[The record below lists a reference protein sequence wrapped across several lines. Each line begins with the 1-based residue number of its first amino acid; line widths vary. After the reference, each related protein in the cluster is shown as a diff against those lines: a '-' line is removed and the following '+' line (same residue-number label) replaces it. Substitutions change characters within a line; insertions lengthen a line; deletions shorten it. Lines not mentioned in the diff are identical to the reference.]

1 MAGRISPTTP
11 IVQEFLRLSPRPRR
25 VGRTR
30 SRTLPFFLQEITVS
44 TRCIYAGIR
53 HSMWMRGRS
62 PRRKKMRVFIAD
74 DSAVIVER
82 LADLL
87 KEIPGVELAGHA
99 SNATEAVRCIRQIKP
114 DAVILDFQM
123 PGGSGLDVLRAIGPD
138 HPGLHVL
145 ICTNYPY
152 PQYRE
157 ECLGAG
163 ANFFLDKSSEFE
175 KIPAILRGLTGN
187 FAKSAA
193 VSR

>member
-1 MAGRISPTTP
+1 MDGR
-11 IVQEFLRLSPRPRR
+11 QF
-25 VGRTR
+25 
-30 SRTLPFFLQEITVS
+30 
-44 TRCIYAGIR
+44 
-53 HSMWMRGRS
+53 

-74 DSAVIVER
+74 DSAAIVER

-87 KEIPGVELAGHA
+87 REIPGVELAGHA
-99 SNATEAVRCIRQIKP
+99 SDAMEAIRCIQRIKP

-138 HPGLHVL
+138 HPGLCVL

-163 ANFFLDKSSEFE
+163 ANFFLDKFSEFE

-187 FAKSAA
+187 FAKPAA

>member
-1 MAGRISPTTP
+1 
-11 IVQEFLRLSPRPRR
+11 
-25 VGRTR
+25 
-30 SRTLPFFLQEITVS
+30 
-44 TRCIYAGIR
+44 
-53 HSMWMRGRS
+53 
-62 PRRKKMRVFIAD
+62 MRVFIAD

-123 PGGSGLDVLRAIGPD
+123 PGGSGLDVLRAIRPD
-138 HPGLHVL
+138 HPNLHVL

-157 ECLGAG
+157 GCLGAG

-175 KIPAILRGLTGN
+175 KIPAILRELTGN